1 MIVDIKDDILTVQ
14 VDTGEMF
21 FFTREAARD
30 LQRDLER
37 ILGSVEPSILP
48 VPFPTYAEL
57 KEKK

>member
-37 ILGSVEPSILP
+37 ILGPVDSPIPS
-48 VPFPTYAEL
+48 VPFPSYAEL
-57 KEKK
+57 RSRF